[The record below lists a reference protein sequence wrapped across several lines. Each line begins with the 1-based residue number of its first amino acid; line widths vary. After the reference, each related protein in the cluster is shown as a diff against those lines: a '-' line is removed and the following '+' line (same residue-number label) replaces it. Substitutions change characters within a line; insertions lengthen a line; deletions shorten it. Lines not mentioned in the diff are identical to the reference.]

1 MCKFL
6 SDSYVN
12 HRKRTE
18 LPSIKQL
25 FRIAISFVELSFG
38 VSPALSDH
46 ELESLLK
53 VIPLQAE
60 TKFEIN

>member
-1 MCKFL
+1 M
-6 SDSYVN
+6 
-12 HRKRTE
+12 E

-53 VIPLQAE
+53 VSPLQAE
-60 TKFEIN
+60 TKFKIN